1 MATATAD
8 MANAHHHGFLARVGS
23 AMVEFFG
30 AVAEARRMADRYE
43 DLAHL
48 SNSEL
53 EQMGLKQEDI
63 PQAVVF
69 GRH

>member
-1 MATATAD
+1 MASVTAD
-8 MANAHHHGFLARVGS
+8 MANIHHHGFLARIGT

-63 PQAVVF
+63 PQVVVF
-69 GRH
+69 GHH